1 VLIRTVLALA
11 IFFLSL
17 CGCIK
22 EEPVP
27 PEVKLAETQ
36 EFNLWRAG
44 APLYLQEPFS
54 RYRDA
59 LDKAKDSLIQVNSRF
74 SWFRDYQPVQAEFVQ
89 VLKQGD
95 ELFTLL
101 EIEKQNRA
109 VRVRKQMTDL
119 RERLRHL
126 DQCSRMTNED
136 RASRSSL
143 TRAEVTL
150 NEARTLYDGQQYR
163 NSEEKLKDVET
174 HLSTAEKL
182 ITPVLSRYK
191 DKGLIRKWKKWA
203 EETIEESADRE
214 IYSVVVIKAERKL
227 CLYQNG
233 RLLKTYPVG
242 LGRSGWSDKQRAKD
256 NATPEGKYRIIG
268 KNPRSPY
275 HRALL
280 INYPN
285 EEDREE
291 FHRAKKRGLLPETA
305 RIGGSI
311 EIHGGG
317 SKGMTYG
324 CLSLA
329 NNDIEELYTIVEAG
343 TPIAIVGALD
353 HQNSLSSALTELQNG
368 RGKKKTP

>member
-1 VLIRTVLALA
+1 MLIRTVLALA

-17 CGCIK
+17 CGCSK

-59 LDKAKDSLIQVNSRF
+59 LDKAKNSLIQIRSRF

-95 ELFTLL
+95 ELFKLL
-101 EIEKQNRA
+101 EIEKQNSA
-109 VRVRKQMTDL
+109 VRVREQMTDL
-119 RERLRHL
+119 KERLQHL
-126 DQCSRMTNED
+126 DQCSRMANENK
-136 RASRSSL
+136 ASRSSL
-143 TRAEVTL
+143 TRAEVIL
-150 NEARTLYDGQQYR
+150 NEARTLYGGQQYAA
-163 NSEEKLKDVET
+163 SEEKLKDVET
-174 HLSTAEKL
+174 HLANAERL
-182 ITPVLSRYK
+182 IIPVLSRYK
-191 DKGLIRKWKKWA
+191 DKGLIRKWKRWV

-214 IYSVVVIKAERKL
+214 ICSVVVIKAERKL
-227 CLYQNG
+227 YLYEDGN
-233 RLLKTYPVG
+233 LLKTYPVG
-242 LGRSGWSDKQRAKD
+242 LGRSGWSDKQRSSD
-256 NATPEGKYRIIG
+256 NATPEGRYRIIG
-268 KNPRSPY
+268 KNPKTPY

-291 FHRAKKRGLLPETA
+291 FQRAKKRGLLPATA

-317 SKGMTYG
+317 SRGMTYG
-324 CLSLA
+324 CISLT
-329 NNDIEELYTIVEAG
+329 NDHIEELFTIVEMG

-353 HQNSLSSALTELQNG
+353 HRNSLSSALTEIENG
-368 RGKKKTP
+368 RRKKKAP